1 MSEETKGTPYEDLR
15 DTVEQYS
22 DEKGSDFLTDPR
34 AVEKAKQ
41 MAESESA
48 LDHGQKLRAS
58 RDAMGFTLE
67 ELSEKTG
74 IGRDVLAQVEA
85 GETLLPLGQLIKLG
99 NVLSLRM
106 ADAIAEGQEAFTIVR
121 ADQRKAFKRFG
132 QARQTTYGYEY
143 ESLAPGKKDR
153 RMEPFIVTLHPGA
166 SGEPSTHEGQEFI
179 FVLEGQMEAL
189 VEKTRNVL
197 GPGDAIYYEA
207 ASSHLVRAHGD
218 KPAKILA
225 VLVS

>member
-1 MSEETKGTPYEDLR
+1 MSEEPKGTPYEDLR

-22 DEKGSDFLTDPR
+22 DEKGSDFLTDPK
-34 AVEKAKQ
+34 AVEAAKQ

-48 LDHGQKLRAS
+48 LDHGQRLRSS
-58 RDAMGFTLE
+58 REAMGFTLD

-74 IGRDVLAQVEA
+74 IDRDVLAQVES
-85 GETLLPLGQLIKLG
+85 GETLLPLGQLIKLT
-99 NVLSLRM
+99 NTLSLKM
-106 ADAIAEGQEAFTIVR
+106 ADAIAEGLEAFTIVR
-121 ADQRKAFKRFG
+121 ADRRKAFKRFG

-153 RMEPFIVTLHPGA
+153 KMEPFIVTLHPGA

-179 FVLEGQMEAL
+179 FVLEGEMEAF
-189 VEKTRNVL
+189 VEQTRDVL
-197 GPGDAIYYEA
+197 RPGDAIYYDA
-207 ASSHLVRAHGD
+207 TSNHLVRAYGD